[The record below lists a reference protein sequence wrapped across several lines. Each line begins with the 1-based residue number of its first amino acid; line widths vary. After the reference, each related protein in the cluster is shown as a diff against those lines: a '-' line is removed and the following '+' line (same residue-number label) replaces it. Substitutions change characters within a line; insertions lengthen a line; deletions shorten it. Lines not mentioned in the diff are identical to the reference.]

1 MIKQHLML
9 ALIGTALVA
18 TPALAQS
25 QSGSSSTMN
34 PPAAS
39 APAPSSAT
47 SGQASASGSAQ
58 FISQAQTGQWR
69 ASKLVGVDIYGTDDA
84 KIGSVSE
91 VLLDKDGKAQAI
103 VIGVGGFLGVGAK
116 DVALPFNTVQWKEE
130 PAPSKTTGSGAST
143 SAPSGSMTRSSGP
156 KDYPDH
162 GVLNMTKDQLKNAPE
177 FKYAS
182 DMSKASS
189 TTGSTSPTPA
199 PRPTP
204 MAPAGSTGR

>member
-39 APAPSSAT
+39 TPAPSSAT
-47 SGQASASGSAQ
+47 SGQASASGNAQ

-69 ASKLVGVDIYGTDDA
+69 ASKLVGVNIYGTDNA
-84 KIGSVSE
+84 KIGDVSE

-116 DVALPFNTVQWKEE
+116 DVALPFNAVQWKDE
-130 PAPSKTTGSGAST
+130 PAPSATTGSGAATT
-143 SAPSGSMTRSSGP
+143 SSSMTRSSGP